1 MSDENEKKGTW
12 NGDFGIKYTVRN
24 KIIAE
29 NLVPFYKR
37 ILKGINVE
45 KILEVGCNRG
55 HNLRAISYCG
65 QYDLYGIDI
74 NPYSILL
81 ARDYKEINFT
91 VGNISDILYK
101 DNFFDLVMSVGVLIH
116 IHPENLKEVIREI
129 LRVTKK
135 YFFMMEY
142 NYDFEDFEKIPYRD
156 NVGLWRGNFKKL
168 ILENFDVKLIFE
180 GTTGVEDGFGDKR
193 AYFLFKKYNK

>member
-91 VGNISDILYK
+91 TGNITDILYK

-116 IHPENLKEVIREI
+116 IHPENLKKAITEV
-129 LRVTKK
+129 LRVSKK
-135 YFFMMEY
+135 YFLMMEY
-142 NYDFEDFEKIPYRD
+142 NYDLEEFERIPYRE
-156 NVGLWRGNFKKL
+156 NVGLWRGNFKKFV
-168 ILENFDVKLIFE
+168 LENFNVRLKLE
-180 GTTGVEDGFGDKR
+180 GEAGVEDGFGDKR
-193 AYFLFKKYNK
+193 NYFLFEK